1 GGGLHHAKPSYG
13 EGFCLYNDVAFS
25 AIYLRQRHELEKIL
39 ILDTD
44 AHAGNGTSEYFYS
57 DPDILFID
65 IHQDPSFL
73 YPGTGFTHQIGAG
86 DGKGFNINI
95 PMPIYAGYESYRLVF
110 NEVVTPVVNEF
121 RPQIIVRNGGSDPHF
136 SDGLTNLGL
145 PVAGFRLIG
154 DTVRALSEVCQ
165 GKLIDL
171 IASGYNRQ
179 VLPYAW
185 LALISGLADF
195 PITINEPEEIPQRF
209 RQDPALE
216 ATKAV
221 VEEVKTNIKDYWGC
235 LR

>member
-1 GGGLHHAKPSYG
+1 
-13 EGFCLYNDVAFS
+13 
-25 AIYLRQRHELEKIL
+25 
-39 ILDTD
+39 
-44 AHAGNGTSEYFYS
+44 
-57 DPDILFID
+57 
-65 IHQDPSFL
+65 
-73 YPGTGFTHQIGAG
+73 
-86 DGKGFNINI
+86 
-95 PMPIYAGYESYRLVF
+95 
-110 NEVVTPVVNEF
+110 EF
-121 RPQIIVRNGGSDPHF
+121 RPQIIMRNGGSDPHF

-165 GKLIDL
+165 GKVIDL